1 MKLFVLRTQFWHERW
16 NVFDFFVIAVDTT
29 FSLLEVVG
37 LSFLNVSMLRILRLS
52 KLARA
57 TKVFRMFPELKLMLA
72 GLAGAVN
79 AIFWG
84 TVLLFVCLLVF
95 SVLAVQF
102 IHPINKEVHASSNV
116 YDGCPRCA
124 RAYESTFQ

>member
-1 MKLFVLRTQFWHERW
+1 MKLFVLRSQFFHERW
-16 NVFDFFVIAVDTT
+16 NVFDFFVITIDTT
-29 FSLLEVVG
+29 FSLLEVLG

-52 KLARA
+52 RLARA

-79 AIFWG
+79 AICWG
-84 TVLLFVCLLVF
+84 TMLLFVALLVW

-102 IHPINKEVHASSNV
+102 IHPLNKKVHELSDI
-116 YDGCPRCA
+116 YDGC
-124 RAYESTFQ
+124 